1 MLRIY
6 KTGYL
11 ILIVILTT
19 LALIH
24 PGLSAQIASAPPTHD
39 PVTATSKT
47 TSGLVQGAAAAGQPQ
62 DLRIGIGDL
71 LQITMFGTQDFNADF
86 RVSSSGNIS
95 LPPLGLVH
103 VAGMST
109 SEAEKSIERQL
120 VESGFYREPRVS
132 VFEKEYV
139 TQGVSILGEVKNPGV
154 YPLLADRHLLDLLS
168 QAGGLTPNASKTVS
182 VTHAGQNTPSVFV
195 LSPDPELAATSN
207 PSILTGDTIVVA
219 PAGVVYVI
227 GNVNKPGGYPM
238 TDNQITVL
246 QALALAGG
254 NSPMAALD
262 RAQIVRQV
270 KGARE
275 SLPISVKKILD
286 GRNKDIRLQSEDILF
301 IPGSAGKTAA
311 TRSIEAILQ
320 AAVGVAVY
328 RR

>member
-1 MLRIY
+1 MLSIY
-6 KTGYL
+6 KTSCPL
-11 ILIVILTT
+11 LILTT
-19 LALIH
+19 LALVH
-24 PGLSAQIASAPPTHD
+24 AGLSAQVASAPLTRD
-39 PVTATSKT
+39 PVTVTSKT
-47 TSGLVQGAAAAGQPQ
+47 TNGLLQDAAAAGKLH
-62 DLRIGIGDL
+62 DLHIGIGDL

-109 SEAEKSIERQL
+109 SEAERSIERQL
-120 VESGFYREPRVS
+120 VEGGFYREPRVS

-182 VTHAGQNTPSVFV
+182 VTHAGQNTPSVV
-195 LSPDPELAATSN
+195 TLSADPELAATSN
-207 PSILTGDTIVVA
+207 PAILSGDTIVVA
-219 PAGVVYVI
+219 SAGIVYVI

-238 TDNQITVL
+238 TDNQLTEL

-270 KGARE
+270 NGARE
-275 SLPISVKKILD
+275 SVPISVKKILD
-286 GRNKDIRLQSEDILF
+286 GRSKDIRLQSEDILF
-301 IPGSAGKTAA
+301 IPGSAGKSAA
-311 TRSIEAILQ
+311 ARSMEAILQ